1 MKSEKLA
8 IFGSTGS
15 IGTQAVELLLD
26 RVVPHTVTALSAH
39 NNYQLLARQAN
50 LLRPDFLFLSNEEN
64 RNAFEALLEYRPEGI
79 GYGKKELEHYAASGN
94 YDILLNSL
102 VGFAG
107 FMSTYQALRNRKKV
121 ALANKESL
129 VVGGQILTTLPA
141 FKEEK
146 LIPVDSEHSAM
157 LQSIVGESAKSIEKI
172 IITASG
178 GPFREY
184 TPEQMKE
191 VTVEDALNH
200 PNWDMGAKITIDSST
215 MMNKGLEIIEA
226 KWLFNLPVGKI
237 LPVIHP
243 QSVIHSIVEFI
254 DGSSKAQL
262 GPPDMKVPI
271 LYALTYPGRVKSE
284 NPVLDYS
291 IPFSL
296 DFRPVNLDTFPCLG
310 LCMEAA
316 EMGAAA
322 PAVLNAANEVAV
334 ERFLKREIHYI
345 QIAEVIRTSL
355 KTIQSDTI
363 QSPETLEEIDRETRA
378 FANNLLR

>member
-1 MKSEKLA
+1 MNTERIA

-15 IGTQAVELLLD
+15 IGTQAVDLLLEK
-26 RVVPHTVTALSAH
+26 TVHFEVAALSAH
-39 NNYQLLARQAN
+39 NNYRLLAEQAN
-50 LLRPDFLFLSNEEN
+50 LLRPDFIFLSNPEN
-64 RNAFEALLEYRPEGI
+64 RLPFEALLKYKPVYT
-79 GYGKKELEHYAASGN
+79 GYGNQELESYAGTGE

-107 FMSTYQALRNRKKV
+107 FMSTYKALVNNKKV

-129 VVGGQILTTLPA
+129 VVGGQILTELQA
-141 FKEEK
+141 FKDQK

-157 LQSIVGESAKSIEKI
+157 LQSLTGEKLSAIERI

-184 TPEQMKE
+184 TLEQMKQ

-200 PNWDMGAKITIDSST
+200 PNWEMGAKITIDSST

-226 KWLFNLPVGKI
+226 KWLFGLSVEKI
-237 LPVIHP
+237 VPVIHP
-243 QSVIHSIVEFI
+243 QSIVHSVVEFI

-271 LYALTYPGRVKSE
+271 LYALTYPHRVKSSQ
-284 NPVLDYS
+284 PVLDYS
-291 IPFSL
+291 IPFNL
-296 DFRPVNLDTFPCLG
+296 DFRPVDPEKFPCLD
-310 LCMEAA
+310 LCIQAA
-316 EMGAAA
+316 EKGGAA
-322 PAVLNAANEVAV
+322 PAVLNASNEVAV

-345 QIAEVIRTSL
+345 QIPEIISTSL
-355 KTIQSDTI
+355 KSIHSETIH
-363 QSPETLEEIDRETRA
+363 SPETLKEIDTETRI
-378 FANNLLR
+378 FANNLLK

>member
-15 IGTQAVELLLD
+15 IGTQAVELLLEH
-26 RVVPHTVTALSAH
+26 VVHHTVTALSAH
-39 NNYQLLARQAN
+39 NNYRLLAWQAN
-50 LLRPDFLFLSNEEN
+50 QLRPNFLFLGNEEN
-64 RNAFEALLEYRPEGI
+64 RKAFEALLEYRPEGI
-79 GYGKKELEHYAASGN
+79 GYGKKELENYAATGD

-107 FMSTYQALRNRKKV
+107 FMSTYQALRNQKKV

-129 VVGGQILTTLPA
+129 VVGGEILTSLPA
-141 FKEEK
+141 FREQK
-146 LIPVDSEHSAM
+146 LLPVDSEHSAM
-157 LQSIVGESAKSIEKI
+157 LQSIVGESAETIQKI

-184 TPEQMKE
+184 TPKQLEE

-271 LYALTYPGRVKSE
+271 LYALTFPDRVKSQQ
-284 NPVLDYS
+284 PVLDYNS
-291 IPFSL
+291 PFSL
-296 DFRPVNLDTFPCLG
+296 DFRPVDLNTFPCLS

-316 EMGAAA
+316 EMGAGA

-345 QIAEVIRTSL
+345 QIAEVIRRSL

-363 QSPETLEEIDRETRA
+363 QSPETLEDIDTETRT
-378 FANNLLR
+378 FAYNLLT